1 MPKTISV
8 VLLCAALICSAVTK
22 FSKSAEGALEPGC
35 GRGLDEHSPLG
46 GCVTVG
52 GINVSAQAR
61 GGHICVV
68 LPSGKTDKDMILTPG
83 AAIAPYGVFKP
94 CGNPANR
101 ELAGYCSIDYS
112 RYEGREYYPNT
123 NELCGR
129 FKNWSAD
136 RKIKI
141 KITVNEK

>member
-1 MPKTISV
+1 MQNATRAI
-8 VLLCAALICSAVTK
+8 LLCAAVICSAATK
-22 FSKSAEGALEPGC
+22 FSKSANGALEPGC
-35 GRGLDEHSPLG
+35 GRGPDEHSPLG
-46 GCVTVG
+46 GCVNVG

-68 LPSGKTDKDMILTPG
+68 LPRGKTDKDMILTPE
-83 AAIAPYGVFKP
+83 AAIAPYGAFEP

-101 ELAGYCSIDYS
+101 ELSGYCSIDYS
-112 RYEGREYYPNT
+112 RYEGREYYPDT

-129 FKNWSAD
+129 FKNWSSD

-141 KITVNEK
+141 RINVAEK